1 MIRNSQK
8 NSTIPIIPGVSLD
21 LNPFASETLSARRM
35 TNWTV
40 ERGRLIRYPGDFA
53 IWSNSMGGWSQ
64 SGGSGIANDD
74 AVVRFHD
81 FRYTRNSAPENKRI
95 LWTTG
100 GQAYNYRSGT
110 TQPIFPGTASFNAL
124 TKKPYAG
131 QLGNRLFF
139 SDGVASYVYD
149 GRDPCQTWGL
159 ARSTTAPT
167 VTAQNIAGSIVAAT
181 GVKGCFTWV
190 VLDEASNRVHESS
203 RSNISNFL
211 VIGGA
216 DDAVRLDI
224 TGITP
229 PARATH
235 WSAYISELDGSNIY
249 RRAATTAI
257 ATLTVDISAFPAAT
271 SPKAPVRNDPPP
283 PTTIGCVAKNRHFIR
298 DDANPQR
305 FYFSALGEVEGTL
318 NGSGPES
325 FPGYSSNSVSD
336 LVNSD
341 TVPDREI
348 RALIEYE
355 DIVFIFTESKG
366 YALTGQMNL
375 LDSRSPRDLV
385 KRQVFNEGCLG
396 PDAICAT
403 PYGLVWMS
411 PSKKI
416 WLWDGGEEVFDLG
429 LPIQPILSLVVGG
442 NYFVSTYPDIKSSVH
457 MSWWSGNNRKW
468 LMVSLSTPGTD
479 DFYSTYGNYIFDF
492 SLVTEKH
499 PGIWYFLNTNTN
511 YWCSGVYQDDDGFT
525 FLYAGGDNGLYQL
538 DTYASPT
545 HLNLSFILGQTY
557 LGSTVATAVDSYL
570 YTNILSPNGDLWC
583 TGHYLSLVHGTQDT
597 AASGSTTA
605 PTVAMLVDVETV
617 DGLGNTPGFNLTLD
631 SILTSGE
638 KRAWL
643 RPESAGSSGGA
654 FGKNFAFFLYYT
666 GVTDTDTTT
675 DASARPLALYNAIHR
690 LSASWSP
697 QKDLSR

>member
-8 NSTIPIIPGVSLD
+8 NSAIPIIPGISLD
-21 LNPFASETLSARRM
+21 LNPFASTPLSARRM

-40 ERGRLIRYPGDFA
+40 ERGRLIRYPPDITVWA
-53 IWSNSMGGWSQ
+53 STAGGVSQ
-64 SGGSGIANDD
+64 SGSI
-74 AVVRFHD
+74 VRFVNY
-81 FRYTRNSAPENKRI
+81 RYTRNSAPENKRI
-95 LWTTG
+95 LWSTAG
-100 GQAYNYRSGT
+100 DVYCYRSGT
-110 TQPIFPGTASFNAL
+110 TQPIFPGTTSFSRL

-139 SDGVASYVYD
+139 SDGAASYVYD

-190 VLDEASNRVHESS
+190 VLDEAGNRVHESS
-203 RSNISNFL
+203 RSNVSSFV

-216 DDAVRLDI
+216 DDAVRLDVSA
-224 TGITP
+224 ITP

-249 RRAATTAI
+249 RRVATTAI
-257 ATLTVDISAFPAAT
+257 ITQTVDISAFPAAT
-271 SPKAPVRNDPPP
+271 SPKAPIRNDIPPP
-283 PTTIGCVAKNRHFIR
+283 STVGCVAKSRHFLR
-298 DDANPQR
+298 DDSNPNR

-325 FPGYSSNSVSD
+325 FPGYGTNTISD
-336 LVNSD
+336 IVNSD

-348 RALIEYE
+348 RAIIEYE
-355 DIVFIFTESKG
+355 DIVFVFTESKG
-366 YALTGQMNL
+366 YALTGQLNL

-385 KRQVFNEGCLG
+385 KRQIFNEGCLG
-396 PDAICAT
+396 PDSVCAT

-411 PSKKI
+411 PSRKI
-416 WLWDGGEEVFDLG
+416 WLWDGGAEVIDLG
-429 LPIQPILSLVVGG
+429 LAIQPIINNIVGG
-442 NYFVSTYPDIKSSVH
+442 SYFSSTYPELRSSVH

-468 LMVSLSTPGTD
+468 LVVSMATPGTD

-492 SLVTEKH
+492 GVVTEKH
-499 PGIWYFLNTNTN
+499 HGIWYFLNTGAN
-511 YWCSGVYQDDDGFT
+511 YWCSGVYQDEDGT
-525 FLYAGGDNGLYQL
+525 AYLYAGGDTGLYQM
-538 DTYASPT
+538 DAYCSPS
-545 HLNLSFILGQTY
+545 HLELSFILGKTY
-557 LGSTVATAVDSYL
+557 LGSAVATMVDSYL
-570 YTNILSPNGDLWC
+570 YTNILSPNGDEWC
-583 TGHYLSLVHGTQDT
+583 TGHYLSLVHGTQET

-605 PTVAMLVDVETV
+605 PTVAMVVDVETV

-643 RPESAGSSGGA
+643 KPSSSASSGGS

-666 GVTDTDTTT
+666 SITDTDTTT
-675 DASARPLALYNAIHR
+675 DASGRALPIYNAVHR
-690 LSASWSP
+690 LAASWSP
-697 QKDLSR
+697 QKDLSV